1 MGAARISEDG
11 RRDAEVVIP
20 ALLRA
25 ARTTYG
31 SAIRKALAEAGCG
44 DVPRDGIYVLGAV
57 ARRGSPLSEIITELG
72 VSKQTAGQLVDTLVV
87 RGYLDRAPDPD
98 DRRRLTLTLTERG
111 RIAAGA
117 SRSAIVGVGAE
128 LVARVGAES
137 VALTR
142 ATLGALVELGPGHRG

>member
-72 VSKQTAGQLVDTLVV
+72 VSKQAAGQLVDTLVV